1 MDIKKLK
8 IKIMK
13 DTILKLKTML
23 PAQDFI
29 VTGSYVL
36 SQYGLMNQV
45 DDIDIILVKPE
56 PSTIEMI
63 NRFMKDFPAKSTE
76 RLLSIPVPEK
86 KEPTKATEEYEDFD
100 DEIPKPKSKF
110 GFKVAAAPKNSF
122 IQAIFMFDNKKIDI
136 FVENNFSETTL
147 IVDGIKYTTI
157 PHIIKAK
164 QTYGRMKDW
173 LQCRDMARIIFDSD
187 TFNGILNNDWKNL
200 IRDNY

>member
-1 MDIKKLK
+1 
-8 IKIMK
+8 MK
-13 DTILKLKTML
+13 NTILKLRTML

-63 NRFMKDFPAKSTE
+63 NRFMKDFPALSTE

-86 KEPTKATEEYEDFD
+86 KKELSEEEVDELEDEAYER
-100 DEIPKPKSKF
+100 IKTAKKL
-110 GFKVAAAPKNSF
+110 KVAPAPKNTF

-136 FVENNFSETTL
+136 FVEDHFSEPIL
-147 IVDGIKYTTI
+147 LVDEIKYTTI

-173 LQCRDMARIIFDSD
+173 LQCRDMARLIFIPE
-187 TFNGILNNDWKNL
+187 TFEGILNGNWKNL
-200 IRDNY
+200 MRNDY